1 MPNIFA
7 KISLVGE
14 AETRDVKA
22 IFIYCKKM
30 QTKEGSLAPSLR
42 PGTGE
47 CLIQRQYDHGSGL
60 RVSRSLFL
68 YHLSFKSSWGGMV
81 DGRNSFADHVTYLA
95 YVSRAVIN
103 QSHNL
108 SLALQLS
115 TK

>member
-60 RVSRSLFL
+60 RLVHCSCIICLIKARGEVWLTEGIPLQIMLF
-68 YHLSFKSSWGGMV
+68 
-81 DGRNSFADHVTYLA
+81 T
-95 YVSRAVIN
+95 
-103 QSHNL
+103 
-108 SLALQLS
+108 
-115 TK
+115 

>member
-1 MPNIFA
+1 
-7 KISLVGE
+7 
-14 AETRDVKA
+14 
-22 IFIYCKKM
+22 
-30 QTKEGSLAPSLR
+30 
-42 PGTGE
+42 
-47 CLIQRQYDHGSGL
+47 
-60 RVSRSLFL
+60 
-68 YHLSFKSSWGGMV
+68 MV

>member
-14 AETRDVKA
+14 AETRDVRA

-60 RVSRSLFL
+60 R
-68 YHLSFKSSWGGMV
+68 LSDLVHCSCIICLLKARGEVWLTEG
-81 DGRNSFADHVTYLA
+81 
-95 YVSRAVIN
+95 IP
-103 QSHNL
+103 
-108 SLALQLS
+108 LQIMLL
-115 TK
+115 T